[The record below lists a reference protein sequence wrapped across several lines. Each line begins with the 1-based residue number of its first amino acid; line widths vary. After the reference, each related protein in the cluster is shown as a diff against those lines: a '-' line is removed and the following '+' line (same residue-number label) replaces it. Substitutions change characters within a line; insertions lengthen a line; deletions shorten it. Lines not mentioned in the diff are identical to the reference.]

1 MHDLEGRKKVAPE
14 AEPEIKKGEELGVS
28 KKNFTFLSLFG
39 SVNLKLL
46 FFRGT
51 ILTLDNTWKPENTN

>member
-1 MHDLEGRKKVAPE
+1 MIQKEERVAPE

-28 KKNFTFLSLFG
+28 KEFFLSLFG